1 MSRFSLRYSLALALG
16 LAVQAGWGAS
26 AQADDCSRF
35 AAARDSYLGQ
45 TSDGM
50 TAALEQMARQRQIP
64 VDAAAFYWGGTLL
77 QADDRASL
85 ASLAQL
91 TLATYQWQGHWE
103 RAEHA
108 MTRIADEHGSRVA
121 ALYAGL
127 MFTDNRGAR
136 DPYRAR
142 AYLAESA
149 RGGNRDA
156 AAFLDM
162 HDACSGH
169 RMALN

>member
-1 MSRFSLRYSLALALG
+1 MSRFRLRYSVALALSLG
-16 LAVQAGWGAS
+16 LHAWFGAS
-26 AQADDCSRF
+26 AFADDCSRF
-35 AAARDSYLGQ
+35 ADARDAYLGQ
-45 TSDGM
+45 TGDGM

-64 VDAAAFYWGGTLL
+64 VEAAAFYWGGTLL
-77 QADDRASL
+77 QANDRASL

-91 TLATYQWQGHWE
+91 TLATYQWEGQSD

-127 MFTDNRGAR
+127 MFSDGRGAP

-142 AYLAESA
+142 AYLAEAA

-156 AAFLDM
+156 AAFLTM
-162 HDACSGH
+162 HDACFGQ
-169 RMALN
+169 RMAAN

>member
-1 MSRFSLRYSLALALG
+1 MSRFRLRYSLALAMSLG
-16 LAVQAGWGAS
+16 LHAWFGAS
-26 AQADDCSRF
+26 ALADDCTRF

-45 TSDGM
+45 TGDNM
-50 TAALEQMARQRQIP
+50 TAALEQMASQRDIP
-64 VDAAAFYWGGTLL
+64 VEAAAFYWGGSLL

-91 TLATYQWQGHWE
+91 TLATYQWQDNAA
-103 RAEHA
+103 RAENT

-127 MFTDNRGAR
+127 MFSDNRGAR

-142 AYLAESA
+142 AYLADAA

-156 AAFLDM
+156 AAFLPM
-162 HDACSGH
+162 HDACFGQ
-169 RMALN
+169 RMASN